1 MHTAH
6 TACTR
11 HVHVHHVRVHVHVHV
26 HVHMHHVHVACAS
39 CAPQAVYEFWYKDLC
54 DVYLEAIK
62 PVMQL
67 DSSVPGSDNAK
78 RKHATQT
85 VLHCR
90 IHSPCP
96 HPRPRPNP
104 NPSPSP
110 GPDPGPNPH
119 QVLHC
124 CIHNGLRLLHPFMPF
139 VTEELYQRLQLLCHQ
154 PRTTVML
161 ATYPE
166 PKACAMWSSPKAEAD
181 MTTITRLSASIR
193 SLRGL
198 YLKASQPLS
207 HSATQPLS

>member
-1 MHTAH
+1 
-6 TACTR
+6 
-11 HVHVHHVRVHVHVHV
+11 
-26 HVHMHHVHVACAS
+26 
-39 CAPQAVYEFWYKDLC
+39 
-54 DVYLEAIK
+54 
-62 PVMQL
+62 
-67 DSSVPGSDNAK
+67 
-78 RKHATQT
+78 
-85 VLHCR
+85 
-90 IHSPCP
+90 
-96 HPRPRPNP
+96 
-104 NPSPSP
+104 
-110 GPDPGPNPH
+110 
-119 QVLHC
+119 VLHC